1 MSFKELVS
9 FYFVFYQLNHKND
22 GILLCSINLRKMFY
36 LDNLNVKRENTQNW
50 VHSSV
55 GPFSGVK
62 T

>member
-1 MSFKELVS
+1 MSFKELVA
-9 FYFVFYQLNHKND
+9 FYFVFYQLNDKND
-22 GILLCSINLRKMFY
+22 GILLCSINLRNVY
-36 LDNLNVKRENTQNW
+36 LDNLNVKRENW

>member
-1 MSFKELVS
+1 MSFKELVA
-9 FYFVFYQLNHKND
+9 FYFVFYQLNDKND
-22 GILLCSINLRKMFY
+22 GIFLYSINLRNVY
-36 LDNLNVKRENTQNW
+36 LDNLNVKRKNW

>member
-9 FYFVFYQLNHKND
+9 FVFVFYQLNDKNE
-22 GILLCSINLRKMFY
+22 GTFLCNINLRNAY
-36 LDNLNVKRENTQNW
+36 LDNVNVKRKNW
-50 VHSSV
+50 THSSV